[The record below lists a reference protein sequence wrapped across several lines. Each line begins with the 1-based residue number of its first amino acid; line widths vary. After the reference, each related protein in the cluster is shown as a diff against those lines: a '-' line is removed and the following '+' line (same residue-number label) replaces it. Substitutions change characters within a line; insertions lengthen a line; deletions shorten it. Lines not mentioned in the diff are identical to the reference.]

1 MNSHENNR
9 INNARNIAR
18 NRCCSFCRQPGHTIN
33 TCNDEA
39 LLIFEMSCINSKNS
53 LENTV
58 SPVDSF
64 KRWLV
69 GKFFENS
76 VLVKSFAVRKCGCS
90 LRSNI
95 QQCLDTITHYIF
107 NIHIEE
113 ENNNFIPFSNE
124 NATTDDAIMGLAGML
139 MLAGYSN
146 EYILDAI
153 MKREHL
159 VSTCNFTVTI
169 EDLEEA
175 EHQQQNASD
184 CECSICFESYK
195 KDKFV
200 KLNCNHTF
208 CGDCVIETIKT
219 TKLANA
225 RCALCRTD
233 IKTIVTYSNEVKN
246 KFEK

>member
-1 MNSHENNR
+1 MNSRENNR
-9 INNARNIAR
+9 INIVRNS
-18 NRCCSFCRQPGHTIN
+18 CCSFCRQPGHTIN

-39 LLIFEMSCINSKNS
+39 LLIFEMSCINSKNL

-58 SPVDSF
+58 SPVDAF

-76 VLVKSFAVRKCGCS
+76 VLVKSFAVRRCGCL

-95 QQCLDTITHYIF
+95 QQCLDAITHYIF

-113 ENNNFIPFSNE
+113 ENNDFIPFSNE
-124 NATTDDAIMGLAGML
+124 NATTDDAVMGLAGML

-153 MKREHL
+153 MKREQI
-159 VSTCNFTVTI
+159 VTTRNFTVTI
-169 EDLEEA
+169 EDLEKE
-175 EHQQQNASD
+175 EQQQNDRD

-195 KDKFV
+195 KDKIV

-225 RCALCRTD
+225 RCALCRAD
-233 IKTIVTYSNEVKN
+233 IKTIITYATEVIN